1 MPLGLADILSSVRV
15 PETQIPNCG
24 FFFFTLFWFLWF
36 RRHMIQL
43 LTATVN
49 LQVQPRLHKLNG
61 LKVRVLDSVLAVLLL
76 IYALVFVLFYKHKY
90 YLRYLKR

>member
-24 FFFFTLFWFLWF
+24 FFFFTLFCFLWF

-61 LKVRVLDSVLAVLLL
+61 RKVRVLDSVLAVLLL

>member
-1 MPLGLADILSSVRV
+1 
-15 PETQIPNCG
+15 
-24 FFFFTLFWFLWF
+24 
-36 RRHMIQL
+36 MIQL

-90 YLRYLKR
+90 YLRYLKGRSIFSVKKYICFHPSPF